1 MKKIFVAGAGLV
13 VRPLVGYLLDQPDF
27 LVEVG
32 DVEPGRATRIVAGH
46 PRGTAVALD
55 IQDADALRKRIAGAD
70 LVISMVPFTFH
81 PLLGR
86 MAIDLGKPMITASY
100 VSPAMKALD
109 EDAKRNGIILLNELG
124 LDPGID
130 HMEAMRIIRRIKDAG
145 GEVLEFVSWCG
156 GLPAPEANTNPFGYK
171 FSWSPKGVLLAGKN
185 SARYLEDG
193 QVVFIPS
200 EKLFESCRT
209 VSVPG
214 CGDFEGYPNRDS
226 VPYAEAYG
234 IPQAKTMLRG
244 TLRYPGWCSTMKKI
258 GDLGF
263 LDQTERNLTGTTY
276 AALLRELAHAGP
288 GVSLAKALGDTLGLD
303 PHSAILGRM
312 GWLGLLEERQIPPG
326 TATAIDALAALMIE
340 KLRYEEGE
348 RDMIVL
354 RHEFLAS
361 RPNGSTERI
370 VSTLIDYGIPHGDSS
385 MSRTVGLPAAIGAR
399 LILEG
404 KILKT
409 GVQTPLDPSIYE
421 PILEELSRYGIV
433 FREERFEGH
442 DA

>member
-13 VRPLVGYLLDQPDF
+13 VRPLVGYLLDQPGYE
-27 LVEVG
+27 VEVG
-32 DVEPGRATRIVAGH
+32 DVEPGRAARIVAGH
-46 PRGTAVALD
+46 PRGTAVTLD
-55 IQDADALRKRIAGAD
+55 IEDGDALRERIARAD
-70 LVISMVPFTFH
+70 LIVSMVPFTFH
-81 PLLGR
+81 PILAR
-86 MAIDLGKPMITASY
+86 MAINLGKPMITASY
-100 VSPAMKALD
+100 VSPAMRALD
-109 EDAKRNGIILLNELG
+109 EEAKRNGVILLNELG

-130 HMEAMRIIRRIKDAG
+130 HMEAMRIIRRIKDGG
-145 GEVLEFVSWCG
+145 GEVVGFVSWCG

-193 QVVFIPS
+193 KVVFIPA
-200 EKLFESCRT
+200 EKLFESRRT
-209 VSVPG
+209 ISIPG

-234 IPQAKTMLRG
+234 IPDAKTVLRG
-244 TLRYPGWCSTMKKI
+244 TLRYAGWCATMKKI
-258 GDLGF
+258 GDLGL
-263 LDQTERNLTGTTY
+263 LDETKRKLAGTTY
-276 AALLRELAHAGP
+276 AGLVRELAHAETGANLKRAV
-288 GVSLAKALGDTLGLD
+288 GAALGLD
-303 PHSAILGRM
+303 PDSPEIGRM
-312 GWLGLLEERQIPPG
+312 AWLGLLEEKPIPAGVG
-326 TATAIDALAALMIE
+326 TVLDALAALMVE

-361 RPNGSTERI
+361 RPDGSRERI
-370 VSTLIDYGIPHGDSS
+370 VSTLIDHGTPHGDSS

-409 GVQTPLDPSIYE
+409 GVQTPLDPAIYE
-421 PILEELSRYGIV
+421 PILDELSRHGVV
-433 FREERFEGH
+433 FREERLETK
-442 DA
+442 A

>member
-32 DVEPGRATRIVAGH
+32 DVEPDRAARIVAGH
-46 PRGTAVALD
+46 PRGTAVTMD
-55 IQDADALRKRIAGAD
+55 IQDSAALRERIAGAD
-70 LVISMVPFTFH
+70 LVVSMVPFTFH
-81 PLLGR
+81 PTLAR
-86 MAIDLGKPMITASY
+86 MAIDLGKPMVTASY

-109 EDAKRNGIILLNELG
+109 EDAKRNGVILLNELG

-130 HMEAMRIIRRIKDAG
+130 HMEAMRIIRRIQDG
-145 GEVLEFVSWCG
+145 GGKVLSFVSWCG

-193 QVVFIPS
+193 HVVFIPA
-200 EKLFESCRT
+200 EELFDSFRT
-209 VSVPG
+209 VTIPG
-214 CGDFEGYPNRDS
+214 CGNFEAYPNRDS

-234 IPQAKTMLRG
+234 IPQTKTMLRG
-244 TLRYPGWCSTMKKI
+244 TLRYSGWCSTMKKI
-258 GDLGF
+258 ADLGL
-263 LDQTERNLTGTTY
+263 LDQTERDLAGTTY
-276 AALLRELAHAGP
+276 SGLVRELAHAGP
-288 GVSLAKALGDTLGLD
+288 GADLRKALGETLGLAPD
-303 PHSAILGRM
+303 SAVIGRM
-312 GWLGLLEERQIPPG
+312 EWLGLLEERRIPSGAG
-326 TATAIDALAALMIE
+326 TALDALAALMIE

-354 RHEFLAS
+354 QHEFLVA
-361 RPNGSTERI
+361 RPDGSKERI
-370 VSTLIDYGIPHGDSS
+370 VSTLIDYGIPNGDSS

-409 GVQTPLDPSIYE
+409 GVQTPLDPTIYE
-421 PILEELSRYGIV
+421 PILEELSRHGVV
-433 FREERFEGH
+433 FREERFETK
-442 DA
+442 A

>member
-13 VRPLVGYLLDQPDF
+13 VRPLVGYLLDQPGF

-32 DVEPGRATRIVAGH
+32 DVEPDRAARIVAGH
-46 PRGTAVALD
+46 PRGTAVTLD
-55 IQDADALRKRIAGAD
+55 IQDAAALRERIAGAD
-70 LVISMVPFTFH
+70 LVVSMVPYTFH

-109 EDAKRNGIILLNELG
+109 EDAKRNGVILLNELG

-130 HMEAMRIIRRIKDAG
+130 HMEAMRIIRRIKDGG
-145 GEVLEFVSWCG
+145 GEVLGFVSWCG

-193 QVVFIPS
+193 KVVFIPS
-200 EKLFESCRT
+200 ENLFESCRT

-214 CGDFEGYPNRDS
+214 CGNFEGYPNRDS

-258 GDLGF
+258 GDLGL
-263 LDQTERNLTGTTY
+263 LDQAERSLTGMTY
-276 AALLRELAHAGP
+276 AALARELAHASP
-288 GVSLAKALGDTLGLD
+288 DRDLKKALGRTLGLD
-303 PHSAILGRM
+303 PGSAVIGRM
-312 GWLGLLEERQIPPG
+312 EWLGLLDEKPIPAG
-326 TATAIDALAALMIE
+326 NATALDALAALMIE

-361 RPNGSTERI
+361 WPDGSTERI
-370 VSTLIDYGIPHGDSS
+370 ASTLIDHGIPHGDSS

-421 PILEELSRYGIV
+421 PILDELSRHGIV
-433 FREERFEGH
+433 FHEERLPTK
-442 DA
+442 A

>member
-13 VRPLVGYLLDQPDF
+13 VRPLVGYLLDQPD
-27 LVEVG
+27 LQVEVG
-32 DVEPGRATRIVAGH
+32 DVEPDRAARMVAGR
-46 PRGTAVALD
+46 PRGKAVIMD
-55 IQDADALRKRIAGAD
+55 IQDAAALRERIAGAD
-70 LVISMVPFTFH
+70 LVVSMVPYTFH
-81 PLLGR
+81 PVIGR
-86 MAIDLGKPMITASY
+86 MAIDLGKPMVTASY

-109 EDAKRNGIILLNELG
+109 EDAKRKGVILLNELG

-130 HMEAMRIIRRIKDAG
+130 HMEAMRLIHRIKDE
-145 GEVLEFVSWCG
+145 GEKVLGFVSWCG

-193 QVVFIPS
+193 KVVFIPS
-200 EKLFESCRT
+200 ENLFESCRT
-209 VSVPG
+209 ISVPG

-234 IPQAKTMLRG
+234 IPEAKTMLRG
-244 TLRYPGWCSTMKKI
+244 TLRYSGWCATMKKI
-258 GDLGF
+258 GDLGL
-263 LDQTERNLTGTTY
+263 LDQTERNLAGMTY
-276 AALLRELAHAGP
+276 AGLVRDLVHAGP
-288 GVSLAKALGDTLGLD
+288 GANLKKALGTFLNLPPDA
-303 PHSAILGRM
+303 PVLGRM
-312 GWLGLLEERQIPPG
+312 EWLGLLEERPIPAGTG
-326 TATAIDALAALMIE
+326 TALDALAALMIDR
-340 KLRYEEGE
+340 LRYEKGE

-361 RPNGSTERI
+361 RPDGTAEKI
-370 VSTLIDYGIPHGDSS
+370 VSTLIDYGIPGGDSS

-409 GVQTPLDPSIYE
+409 GVQTPLDPTIYE
-421 PILEELSRYGIV
+421 PILEELSRHGVV
-433 FREERFEGH
+433 FREERF
-442 DA
+442 ASKA

>member
-13 VRPLVGYLLDQPDF
+13 VRPLVGYLLDQPD
-27 LVEVG
+27 LQVEVG
-32 DVEPGRATRIVAGH
+32 DVEPDRAARMVAGR
-46 PRGTAVALD
+46 PRGKAVIMD
-55 IQDADALRKRIAGAD
+55 IQDAAALRERIAGAD
-70 LVISMVPFTFH
+70 LVVSMVPYTFH
-81 PLLGR
+81 PVIGR
-86 MAIDLGKPMITASY
+86 MAIDLGKPMVTASY

-109 EDAKRNGIILLNELG
+109 EDAKRKGVILLNELG

-130 HMEAMRIIRRIKDAG
+130 HMEAMRLIHRIKDE
-145 GEVLEFVSWCG
+145 GEKVLGFVSWCG

-193 QVVFIPS
+193 KVVFIPS
-200 EKLFESCRT
+200 ENLFESCRT
-209 VSVPG
+209 ISVPG

-234 IPQAKTMLRG
+234 IPEAKTMLRG
-244 TLRYPGWCSTMKKI
+244 TLRYSGWCATMKKI
-258 GDLGF
+258 GDLGL
-263 LDQTERNLTGTTY
+263 LDQTERNLAGMTY
-276 AALLRELAHAGP
+276 AGLVRDLVHAGP
-288 GVSLAKALGDTLGLD
+288 GANLKKALGTFLNLAPDA
-303 PHSAILGRM
+303 PVLGRM
-312 GWLGLLEERQIPPG
+312 EWLGLLEERPIPAGTG
-326 TATAIDALAALMIE
+326 TALDALAALMIDR
-340 KLRYEEGE
+340 LRYEKGE

-361 RPNGSTERI
+361 RPDGTAEKI
-370 VSTLIDYGIPHGDSS
+370 VSTLIDYGIPGGDSS

-409 GVQTPLDPSIYE
+409 GVQTPLDPTIYE
-421 PILEELSRYGIV
+421 PILEELSRHGVV
-433 FREERFEGH
+433 FREERF
-442 DA
+442 ASKA

>member
-13 VRPLVGYLLDQPDF
+13 VRPLVGYLLDQPGF

-32 DVEPGRATRIVAGH
+32 DVEPDRAARIVAGH
-46 PRGTAVALD
+46 PRGTAVTLD
-55 IQDADALRKRIAGAD
+55 IQDAGALRERIAGAD
-70 LVISMVPFTFH
+70 LVISMVPYMFH

-109 EDAKRNGIILLNELG
+109 EDAKRNGVILLNELG

-130 HMEAMRIIRRIKDAG
+130 HMEAMRIIRRIKDGG
-145 GEVLEFVSWCG
+145 GEVMGFVSWCG

-193 QVVFIPS
+193 KAVFIPS
-200 EKLFESCRT
+200 ENLFESRRT

-244 TLRYPGWCSTMKKI
+244 TLRYAGWCSTMKEI
-258 GDLGF
+258 ADLGL

-276 AALLRELAHAGP
+276 AGLVRELAHAGP
-288 GVSLAKALGDTLGLD
+288 SADLKKALGKALGLD
-303 PHSAILGRM
+303 PDSAIVGRM
-312 GWLGLLEERQIPPG
+312 EWLGLLEEKPIPAG
-326 TATAIDALAALMIE
+326 NATALDALAALMIE

-354 RHEFLAS
+354 RHEFLAAWPDGS
-361 RPNGSTERI
+361 REKI

-421 PILEELSRYGIV
+421 PILEELSRHGVV
-433 FREERFEGH
+433 FREERFETK
-442 DA
+442 A

>member
-27 LVEVG
+27 QVEVG
-32 DVEPGRATRIVAGH
+32 DVEPDRAARLVAGR
-46 PRGTAVALD
+46 PRGTAVILD
-55 IQDADALRKRIAGAD
+55 IQDEAALRKRIAGAD
-70 LVISMVPFTFH
+70 LVVSMVPYTFH
-81 PLLGR
+81 PVIGR
-86 MAIDLGKPMITASY
+86 IAIDLGKPMVTASY

-109 EDAKRNGIILLNELG
+109 EDARRRGVILLNELG

-130 HMEAMRIIRRIKDAG
+130 HMEAMRIIHQIKG
-145 GEVLEFVSWCG
+145 GGGQVLGFVSWCG

-193 QVVFIPS
+193 KVVFVPS
-200 EKLFESCRT
+200 EKLFEGCRT
-209 VSVPG
+209 ISVPG

-226 VPYAEAYG
+226 VSYADAYG
-234 IPQAKTMLRG
+234 IPDAKTMLRG
-244 TLRYPGWCSTMKKI
+244 TLRYAGWCATMKKI
-258 GDLGF
+258 GDLGL
-263 LDQTERNLTGTTY
+263 LDQEERKLAGMTY
-276 AALLRELAHAGP
+276 AGLVGELAHAGP
-288 GVSLAKALGDTLGLD
+288 GANLKKAVGTVMGLAQD
-303 PHSAILGRM
+303 SAVLGRM
-312 GWLGLLEERQIPPG
+312 EWLGLFEEKLIPAGVG
-326 TATAIDALAALMIE
+326 TALDALAALMIE

-354 RHEFLAS
+354 RHEFLAGWPDG
-361 RPNGSTERI
+361 RTERI
-370 VSTLIDYGIPHGDSS
+370 VSTLIDHGIPHGDSS

-409 GVQTPLDPSIYE
+409 GVQTPIDPSIYV
-421 PILEELSRYGIV
+421 PVLEELSRHGIV
-433 FREERFEGH
+433 FREERF
-442 DA
+442 DAKA

>member
-1 MKKIFVAGAGLV
+1 MKNIFVAGAGLV
-13 VRPLVGYLLDQPDF
+13 VRPLVGYLLDQPD
-27 LVEVG
+27 LQVVVG
-32 DVEPGRATRIVAGH
+32 DVEPDRAARIVAGH
-46 PRGTAVALD
+46 PRGTAVTLD
-55 IQDADALRKRIAGAD
+55 IQDTAALKERIAAAD
-70 LVISMVPFTFH
+70 LVVSMVPYTFH

-86 MAIDLGKPMITASY
+86 MAIDLGKPMVTASY

-109 EDAKRNGIILLNELG
+109 EDARRKGVILLNELG

-130 HMEAMRIIRRIKDAG
+130 HMEAMRIIGRVKEGG
-145 GEVLEFVSWCG
+145 GEVRGFVSWCG

-193 QVVFIPS
+193 RVVFIPS

-226 VPYAEAYG
+226 VPYADAYG
-234 IPQAKTMLRG
+234 IPDTKTILRG

-258 GDLGF
+258 GDLGL
-263 LDQTERNLTGTTY
+263 LDQAERNLAGTTY
-276 AALLRELAHAGP
+276 AGLVRELAHAGP
-288 GVSLAKALGDTLGLD
+288 GADLKKALGTALALAPD
-303 PHSAILGRM
+303 SAVIGRM
-312 GWLGLLEERQIPPG
+312 DWLGLLEEKPIPAGAG
-326 TATAIDALAALMIE
+326 TALDALASLMIE
-340 KLRYEEGE
+340 RLGYGAGE

-354 RHEFLAS
+354 RHEFLTDWPGGRS
-361 RPNGSTERI
+361 ERI

-404 KILKT
+404 KILDT
-409 GVQTPLDPSIYE
+409 GVQTPIVPSIYE
-421 PILEELSRYGIV
+421 PILEELSRHGVV
-433 FREERFEGH
+433 FREERF
-442 DA
+442 DAGD

>member
-13 VRPLVGYLLDQPDF
+13 VRPLVGYLLDQPGF

-32 DVEPGRATRIVAGH
+32 DVEPDRAARIVAGH
-46 PRGTAVALD
+46 PRGSAVILD
-55 IQDADALRKRIAGAD
+55 IQDAGALREKIAAAD
-70 LVISMVPFTFH
+70 LVVSMVPFTFH
-81 PLLGR
+81 PVLAR
-86 MAIDLGKPMITASY
+86 MAIDLGKPMVTASY

-109 EDAKRNGIILLNELG
+109 EEARRKGVILLNELG

-130 HMEAMRIIRRIKDAG
+130 HMEAMRVIRRIKDEG
-145 GEVLEFVSWCG
+145 GEVQGFVSWCG
-156 GLPAPEANTNPFGYK
+156 GLPAPESNTNPFGYK

-185 SARYLEDG
+185 SARYIEDG
-193 QVVFIPS
+193 KVVFIPS
-200 EKLFESCRT
+200 EKLFESFKT

-214 CGDFEGYPNRDS
+214 CGDFDGYPNRDS

-234 IPQAKTMLRG
+234 IPETTSPQIAI
-244 TLRYPGWCSTMKKI
+244 LRYSGWCVTMKKI
-258 GDLGF
+258 GDLGL
-263 LDQTERNLTGTTY
+263 LDQAERKLAGMTY
-276 AALLRELAHAGP
+276 AGLIRELAHAGP
-288 GVSLAKALGDTLGLD
+288 AANLKKALGTVLGLAPD
-303 PHSAILGRM
+303 SAVIGRM
-312 GWLGLLEERQIPPG
+312 EWLGLTEEKPIPAGIG
-326 TATAIDALAALMIE
+326 TALDALTALMVE

-354 RHEFLAS
+354 RHEFLAVW
-361 RPNGSTERI
+361 PDGPKEKI
-370 VSTLIDYGIPHGDSS
+370 VSTLIDYGVPHGDSS

-421 PILEELSRYGIV
+421 PILEELSRHGVV
-433 FREERFEGH
+433 FREERFRTN
-442 DA
+442 A

>member
-13 VRPLVGYLLDQPDF
+13 VRPLVRYLLDQPGF
-27 LVEVG
+27 LVTVG
-32 DVEPGRATRIVAGH
+32 DVEPDRAARLVAGH
-46 PRGTAVALD
+46 PRGTAVILD
-55 IQDADALRKRIAGAD
+55 IQDAAALRERIAGAD
-70 LVISMVPFTFH
+70 LVVSMVPYTFH
-81 PLLGR
+81 PVLGR
-86 MAIDLGKPMITASY
+86 MAIELGKPMVTASY

-109 EDAKRNGIILLNELG
+109 EDARRNGVLILNELG

-130 HMEAMRIIRRIKDAG
+130 HMEAMRIIRRIKDG
-145 GEVLEFVSWCG
+145 GGRVQGFVSWCG

-193 QVVFIPS
+193 KVVFIPA
-200 EKLFESCRT
+200 EKLFESTRT

-234 IPQAKTMLRG
+234 IPEAGTMLRG
-244 TLRYPGWCSTMKKI
+244 TLRYAGWCATMKKI
-258 GDLGF
+258 GDLGL
-263 LDQTERNLTGTTY
+263 LDQGERKFAGMTY
-276 AALLRELAHAGP
+276 ADLVRELVHAGP
-288 GVSLAKALGDTLGLD
+288 GANLNLALGATLGLAPD
-303 PHSAILGRM
+303 SAIVGRM
-312 GWLGLLEERQIPPG
+312 EWLGLLEEKPIPAGAG
-326 TATAIDALAALMIE
+326 TILDALAALMIE

-361 RPNGSTERI
+361 GPDGSRERI
-370 VSTLIDYGIPHGDSS
+370 VSTLIDYGIPGGDSS

-409 GVQTPLDPSIYE
+409 GVQTPLDPMIYE
-421 PILEELSRYGIV
+421 PILEELARYGVV
-433 FREERFEGH
+433 FREERL
-442 DA
+442 

>member
-13 VRPLVGYLLDQPDF
+13 VRPLVGYLLDQPNF

-32 DVEPGRATRIVAGH
+32 DVEPDRAARIVAGH
-46 PRGTAVALD
+46 PRGTAVILD
-55 IQDADALRKRIAGAD
+55 IQDAAALRERIAAAD
-70 LVISMVPFTFH
+70 LVVSMVPYMFH
-81 PLLGR
+81 PVLAR
-86 MAIDLGKPMITASY
+86 MAIDLGKSMVTASY
-100 VSPAMKALD
+100 VSPAMKAFD
-109 EDAKRNGIILLNELG
+109 EDAKRKGVILLNELG

-130 HMEAMRIIRRIKDAG
+130 HMEAMRVIRGIKDGG
-145 GEVLEFVSWCG
+145 GEVQGFVSWCG

-193 QVVFIPS
+193 KVVFIPS
-200 EKLFESCRT
+200 ERLFESFKT
-209 VSVPG
+209 VTVPG
-214 CGDFEGYPNRDS
+214 CGDFDGYPNRDS

-234 IPQAKTMLRG
+234 IPGTKTMFRG
-244 TLRYPGWCSTMKKI
+244 TLRYSGWCTTMKKI
-258 GDLGF
+258 GELGL
-263 LDQTERNLTGTTY
+263 LDQTERNLVGWTY
-276 AALLRELAHAGP
+276 AALVRELAHAGP
-288 GVSLAKALGDTLGLD
+288 GGDLRKALGTALGLAPD
-303 PHSAILGRM
+303 SALIGRLE
-312 GWLGLLEERQIPPG
+312 WLGLLEERPIPAGAG
-326 TATAIDALAALMIE
+326 TALDALAALMVE

-354 RHEFLAS
+354 RHEFLAAWPDDS
-361 RPNGSTERI
+361 KERI

-421 PILEELSRYGIV
+421 PILEELSRHGVV
-433 FREERFEGH
+433 FREERFPTK
-442 DA
+442 A

>member
-13 VRPLVGYLLDQPDF
+13 VRPLVGYLLDQPD
-27 LVEVG
+27 LQVEVG
-32 DVEPGRATRIVAGH
+32 DVEPDRAARIIAGR
-46 PRGTAVALD
+46 PRGKAVIMD
-55 IQDADALRKRIAGAD
+55 IQDAAALRERIAGAD
-70 LVISMVPFTFH
+70 LVVSMVPYTFH
-81 PLLGR
+81 PVIGR
-86 MAIDLGKPMITASY
+86 MAIDLGKPMVTASY

-109 EDAKRNGIILLNELG
+109 EDAKRKGVILLNELG

-130 HMEAMRIIRRIKDAG
+130 HMEAMRLIHRIKDE
-145 GEVLEFVSWCG
+145 GEKVLGFVSWCG

-193 QVVFIPS
+193 KVVFIPS
-200 EKLFESCRT
+200 EDLFESCRT
-209 VSVPG
+209 ISIPG

-234 IPQAKTMLRG
+234 IPEAKTMLRG
-244 TLRYPGWCSTMKKI
+244 TLRYSGWCATMKKI
-258 GDLGF
+258 GDLGL
-263 LDQTERNLTGTTY
+263 LDQTERNLAGMTFAG
-276 AALLRELAHAGP
+276 LVRDLVHAGP
-288 GVSLAKALGDTLGLD
+288 GANLKKALGTFLNLAPDA
-303 PHSAILGRM
+303 PVLGRM
-312 GWLGLLEERQIPPG
+312 EWLGLLEERPIPAGTG
-326 TATAIDALAALMIE
+326 TALDALAALMIE
-340 KLRYEEGE
+340 RLRYKEGE

-361 RPNGSTERI
+361 RPDGTAEKI
-370 VSTLIDYGIPHGDSS
+370 VSTLIDYGIPGGDSS

-409 GVQTPLDPSIYE
+409 GVQTPLDPTIYE
-421 PILEELSRYGIV
+421 PILEELSRHGVV
-433 FREERFEGH
+433 FREERF
-442 DA
+442 ASKA